1 MSEEEQNNLFRAF
14 VTYAYHSYRQDKKT
28 EKIKRVMALYLWL
41 SSDKFR
47 KPKDE
52 ENLKAF
58 KNDYKLT
65 EFDGKIPPLD
75 DNLLQRLGN
84 IIDKEPAPLPSD
96 EALSQ
101 ISQLYKM
108 DKIEYVN
115 NEGDLN
121 VFETKDNTEISL
133 QNVYDEVIKNPNTE
147 KQKEPKKEEYEE
159 VVEEKPSIFGK
170 LLENPVVEA
179 LDKADTARILSA
191 TEVNIPL
198 RDIFRVARN
207 NIPQIVQGA
216 KDVLPKV
223 VQGVKDVAPTIGGAV
238 ATTGAAIKT
247 FGTGAAATGKTLLSG
262 AAAVATSPYTIP
274 AVIVAGT
281 PLAIYYQDKEIRR
294 KMERR
299 LNRPEVKIRRA
310 SSGTTPLPSNSIIK
324 RDYTEPGDLST
335 HDIRCFDEAR
345 KDEYGTYHWTMPAIK
360 RPDNKRNAPTVDTLL
375 TQLYVL
381 ETKGKATKELPYPDK
396 FQTPEQI
403 KEYLNKYAPGSLDMY
418 NTALETLQKKAIV
431 PLPDLEARLFYK
443 AEYKS
448 MDDMSPPVDPKKEE
462 QAKLLIR
469 QLYHLENKTG
479 QHDTTFPK
487 LQTVEAVRKELQTD
501 TYYEDI
507 LRRYDTEKIEM
518 YGEKAPTAENFK
530 RTVQDELNKHSI
542 EDGAPPIVDAR
553 GARLNEEGHVV
564 GAWIEGAIPD
574 DLNVRRAIL
583 TYCDP
588 TTPKEDKEAIARRL
602 FLQAPELVSSDPQ
615 ATKFN
620 GNVADARR
628 YTLDRG
634 DDKYRPLVAY
644 DEKQKEQWLDLA
656 DRYGFDCPQIVL
668 AEDYKKLIESGEAF
682 TGFNTDR
689 LDAIAQTIALHQNA
703 TDYEALYGP
712 YFDAYEAKMWA
723 TEREH
728 RSTDFTTAG
737 VLHDDIK
744 HAGDERAKLKTAS
757 GVYAA
762 EVVDLYVDAYK
773 AGCRRPEQIQKYFKE
788 HPLKPIVTVR
798 FGDEK
803 VPPIAAEQQPV
814 PKTPRMKDTLGK
826 KQVPEGKP
834 QAKAPVRA
842 PKPPAR
848 ENG

>member
-1 MSEEEQNNLFRAF
+1 MSEKEQNDLFAAF
-14 VTYAYHSYRQDKKT
+14 TVYAYHSYERDSRKDEMT
-28 EKIKRVMALYLWL
+28 KRAMALYLWL

-47 KPKDE
+47 KPEDE
-52 ENLKAF
+52 EDLKAL
-58 KNDYKLT
+58 KNDYDLT
-65 EFDGKIPPLD
+65 EFDGKIPPL
-75 DNLLQRLGN
+75 NKGLIQKLGV
-84 IIDKEPAPLPSD
+84 IIKEKPAPLNSD
-96 EALSQ
+96 IRLSE
-101 ISQLYKM
+101 IAEKYKM
-108 DKIEYVN
+108 SEMKYVDERLKILEYTQD
-115 NEGDLN
+115 E
-121 VFETKDNTEISL
+121 ETISL
-133 QNVYDEVIKNPNTE
+133 KTIYNEITTNSNVAEE
-147 KQKEPKKEEYEE
+147 KQQEGSEIPGLIKKILEMEGHAEIALT
-159 VVEEKPSIFGK
+159 PMMGQSIPPLG
-170 LLENPVVEA
+170 
-179 LDKADTARILSA
+179 DT
-191 TEVNIPL
+191 
-198 RDIFRVARN
+198 FRVAGN
-207 NIPQIVQGA
+207 NIRQIVQGA
-216 KDVLPKV
+216 KDVLPNV
-223 VQGVKDVAPTIGGAV
+223 VRGVKDVAPKVVGAV

-247 FGTGAAATGKTLLSG
+247 VGTGAAAMGKTV
-262 AAAVATSPYTIP
+262 AAVASAPYTIP

-281 PLAIYYQDKEIRR
+281 PFFIYYQDKEIRR

-299 LNRPEVKIRRA
+299 LNRPEVKIRRP
-310 SSGTTPLPSNSIIK
+310 SSGTTPLPSNFISE
-324 RDYTEPGDLST
+324 RDYTKPGDLST

-360 RPDNKRNAPTVDTLL
+360 RPDNKKNAPTVDNLL

-381 ETKGKATKELPYPDK
+381 ETKGRTTEELPYPDK

-418 NTALETLQKKAIV
+418 NTALETLQKKAIL

-443 AEYKS
+443 AEYTS
-448 MDDMSPPVDPKKEE
+448 MDYMPPPVDPEKEKR
-462 QAKLLIR
+462 AKFLIQ

-487 LQTVEAVRKELQTD
+487 LQTVEAVREELQTD
-501 TYYEDI
+501 TYYNDI
-507 LRRYDTEKIEM
+507 LMRYDTEKIEM
-518 YGEKAPTAENFK
+518 YGENAPTAENFK

-542 EDGAPPIVDAR
+542 EDGVPPIVDAR

-564 GAWIEGAIPD
+564 GALIEGAIPD

-602 FLQAPELVSSDPQ
+602 FLQAPDLVSSNPQ
-615 ATKFN
+615 ATEFN
-620 GNVADARR
+620 GNVADARQ

-644 DEKQKEQWLDLA
+644 DEKQKEQWLALA

-689 LDAIAQTIALHQNA
+689 LDAIAQTIALHQK
-703 TDYEALYGP
+703 TDYEALYGS
-712 YFDAYEAKMWA
+712 YFDDYEAQMWA

-728 RSTDFTTAG
+728 RSTDFTTAAT
-737 VLHDDIK
+737 LHDDIK

-773 AGCRRPEQIQKYFKE
+773 AGCRSPEQIQQYFKE

-814 PKTPRMKDTLGK
+814 PRTSTMKKTLGK
-826 KQVPEGKP
+826 KEVPEGKP

-842 PKPPAR
+842 PNPPTR
-848 ENG
+848 VNE

>member
-1 MSEEEQNNLFRAF
+1 MSKKEQNDLFAAF
-14 VTYAYHSYRQDKKT
+14 TVYAYHSYERDSRKDET
-28 EKIKRVMALYLWL
+28 TKRAMALYLWL

-47 KPKDE
+47 KPEDE
-52 ENLKAF
+52 EDLKAL
-58 KNDYKLT
+58 KNDYDLT
-65 EFDGKIPPLD
+65 EFDGKIPPL
-75 DNLLQRLGN
+75 NKGLIQKLAV
-84 IIDKEPAPLPSD
+84 IIKEKPAPLNSD
-96 EALSQ
+96 IRLSE
-101 ISQLYKM
+101 IAEKYEMSEM
-108 DKIEYVN
+108 EYVN
-115 NEGDLN
+115 KDFKIPEYT
-121 VFETKDNTEISL
+121 TKDQKKISL
-133 QNVYDEVIKNPNTE
+133 KRIYNEITTNSNVAEE
-147 KQKEPKKEEYEE
+147 KQQEGSEIAGLIKKTLEMEGHAEIALT
-159 VVEEKPSIFGK
+159 PMMGQSI
-170 LLENPVVEA
+170 P
-179 LDKADTARILSA
+179 
-191 TEVNIPL
+191 PL
-198 RDIFRVARN
+198 RDSFAFAGN
-207 NIPQIVQGA
+207 NIRQIVQGA
-216 KDVLPKV
+216 KDVLPNV
-223 VQGVKDVAPTIGGAV
+223 VQGVKNVAPKVVGVVT
-238 ATTGAAIKT
+238 TTGAAIKT
-247 FGTGAAATGKTLLSG
+247 VGTGAAAMGKTV
-262 AAAVATSPYTIP
+262 AAVASAPYTIP

-281 PLAIYYQDKEIRR
+281 PFFIYYQDKEIRR

-299 LNRPEVKIRRA
+299 LNRPEVKIRRP
-310 SSGTTPLPSNSIIK
+310 SSGTTPLPSNFISE
-324 RDYTEPGDLST
+324 RDYTKPGDLST

-360 RPDNKRNAPTVDTLL
+360 RPDNKNNAPTVDNLL

-381 ETKGKATKELPYPDK
+381 ETKGRTTEELPYPDK

-418 NTALETLQKKAIV
+418 NTASETFQKKAIV

-443 AEYKS
+443 AEYTS
-448 MDDMSPPVDPKKEE
+448 MDYMPPPVDPVKEE
-462 QAKLLIR
+462 RAKLLIQ

-501 TYYEDI
+501 SYYNDI
-507 LRRYDTEKIEM
+507 LRRYDTQKIEM
-518 YGEKAPTAENFK
+518 YGENAPTAENFK

-542 EDGAPPIVDAR
+542 KDGVPPIVDAR
-553 GARLNEEGHVV
+553 GARLNKEGHVV
-564 GAWIEGAIPD
+564 GALIEGAIPD

-588 TTPKEDKEAIARRL
+588 TTPKKDKEAIARRL

-615 ATKFN
+615 ATEFN

-634 DDKYRPLVAY
+634 NDKYRPLVAY
-644 DEKQKEQWLDLA
+644 DEKQKEQWLALA

-689 LDAIAQTIALHQNA
+689 LDAIAQTIALHQK
-703 TDYEALYGP
+703 TDYEALYGS
-712 YFDAYEAKMWA
+712 YFDDYEAQMWA

-728 RSTDFTTAG
+728 RSTDFTTAAA
-737 VLHDDIK
+737 LHKDIK

-773 AGCRRPEQIQKYFKE
+773 AGCRSPEQIQQYFKE

-814 PKTPRMKDTLGK
+814 PRTSTMKKTLGK
-826 KQVPEGKP
+826 KEVPEGKP
-834 QAKAPVRA
+834 QAKAHVRA
-842 PKPPAR
+842 PNPPTR
-848 ENG
+848 VNE